1 MYRGN
6 EPKLSNIGEAVILLS
21 IFSPLRITIDGPAG
35 VGKTSV
41 GGFLA
46 ARMGYRFLDT
56 GLMYR
61 AFTLA
66 AYRSGIRS
74 DDNAEIGS
82 LAAKIVIRVYTNSR
96 LGLQILLDGK
106 DVSSELHSPVI
117 DEAVSSFSAL
127 SSVRT
132 TLVAEQ
138 RRFADQGDVVIVGR
152 DTGTIILPGAEKKF
166 FLTAS
171 ENTRVRRRLLET
183 QRLGRCLDA
192 TVARNVSERDS
203 LDSSRKLSPLSP
215 ADDAEVID
223 TEYLDLCQVIDEL
236 ERLASSR

>member
-1 MYRGN
+1 MAKLQFFYRF
-6 EPKLSNIGEAVILLS
+6 
-21 IFSPLRITIDGPAG
+21 FSPLRITIDGPAG

-74 DDNAEIGS
+74 DDNAAIGS